1 MEYNSKI
8 PIRNIYYM
16 LSYAY
21 QTLSFSEYKNFDTE
35 AFDNIQDLY
44 AEILLIGLP
53 FIIRGGL
60 VKDYIRTEER
70 STVIRGKVEIN
81 ASIKRNALVDK
92 KLVVIYDEFSEDVLL
107 NQIIKSTLVFFIHS
121 SKLAKE
127 KRKKFYSYLPYF
139 SNVSDVELN
148 LSLWKKVTYNRQNIR
163 YQFLIDICRFLYEEL
178 LISDGL
184 LAKYQSLQDEQ
195 RLSSLYEKFVFA
207 FYQRETNYKVIHPQ
221 IPWKVDNGYTE
232 ALPVMQTDIVL
243 QFENQ
248 TLIVDTKFYSE
259 NMAIRFSGGTAKQK
273 SANLYQ
279 IFTYI
284 NNWKS
289 QDSEQVGGMLLY
301 AMTTSREQP
310 NHHYEING
318 KGISVVALDLNKDFE
333 IIRHQLLKFTSEYF
347 GQNETLN

>member
-1 MEYNSKI
+1 MENNSKI

-21 QTLSFSEYKNFDTE
+21 KTLSFSEYKNFDSE
-35 AFDNIQDLY
+35 AFDNVQDLY
-44 AEILLIGLP
+44 AEILAIGLP
-53 FIIRGGL
+53 FVIRGGL
-60 VKDYIRTEER
+60 VKDYIRSEER
-70 STVIRGKVEIN
+70 STVIRGKIDIN

-107 NQIIKSTLVFFIHS
+107 NQIIKSTLVFLIHS
-121 SKLAKE
+121 SKLAEE
-127 KRKKFYSYLPYF
+127 KRKIFYSYLPYF
-139 SNVSDVELN
+139 SNVSDVELSLN
-148 LSLWKKVTYNRQNIR
+148 LWKKVTYNRQNIR

-178 LISDGL
+178 LISDGQ
-184 LAKYQSLQDEQ
+184 LANHQSLQDEQ

-207 FYQRETNYKVIHPQ
+207 FYQRETDYKVIHPQ
-221 IPWKVDNGYTE
+221 IPWKVDNGFIE

-243 QFENQ
+243 QSGNQ

-259 NMAIRFSGGTAKQK
+259 NMAVKFSGGAAKQK

-284 NNWKS
+284 NNWKA
-289 QDSEQVGGMLLY
+289 QDNEQVGGMLLY
-301 AMTTSREQP
+301 AMTSSEEQP

-318 KGISVVALDLNKDFE
+318 NKISVVALDLNENFE
-333 IIRHQLLKFTSEYF
+333 SIKQQLLSLASECF
-347 GQNETLN
+347 SRNDP